1 MFSCRGEILEAKFG
15 RSSKPSPRL
24 IVVTNNKFYIIA
36 QLLANGQFQIS
47 VERAIP
53 LGAIKFIGTSACRD
67 DWFSLGVGSAQEADP
82 LMTCVLKTEMFTQMQ
97 RVMPGGFNLKIGDAI
112 EYAKK
117 PNKLQH
123 VKVAKDSQQA
133 VDFYKSGAIH
143 TQQGEPPNSVSRP
156 MPKAKPVP
164 PRPITRGKL
173 IKPGGPGGRPSR
185 ITGNRNTQPR
195 PGGGP
200 RVVPQPVAVSAT
212 PSANQAVETRTLT
225 NNKPLPSHTRNQSST
240 SEAATRAPPPPPPAA
255 PIAKPKVMA
264 KVLYDFNGQRDNELS
279 IKAGVMLEIVQKEN
293 NGMAFRIKII
303 HETISLIPLT
313 MCRLVAS

>member
-1 MFSCRGEILEAKFG
+1 MEKSWRQSSDGLASLAPVLLSSQITSFTSLLNFSQTASFRSRWNELFPSVQSNSLE
-15 RSSKPSPRL
+15 RL
-24 IVVTNNKFYIIA
+24 H
-36 QLLANGQFQIS
+36 
-47 VERAIP
+47 VEM
-53 LGAIKFIGTSACRD
+53 IGSL
-67 DWFSLGVGSAQEADP
+67 LGVGSAQEADP